1 MGRESCPTQ
10 TDNSGILDTLDDFL
24 PGNAGNILF
33 LTNTF
38 QAGVLSVIINND
50 AFDHLSILHT
60 ALLDSLDLAG
70 AGRDDVG

>member
-10 TDNSGILDTLDDFL
+10 TDNSGILDPLDDFL

-60 ALLDSLDLAG
+60 AFLDSLDLAG